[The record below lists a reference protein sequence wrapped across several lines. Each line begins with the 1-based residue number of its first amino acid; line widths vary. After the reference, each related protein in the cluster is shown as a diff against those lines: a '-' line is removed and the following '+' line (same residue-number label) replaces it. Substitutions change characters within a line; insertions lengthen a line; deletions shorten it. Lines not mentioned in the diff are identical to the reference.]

1 MSKLKETTYFMLRMT
16 KDMHSKVRHK
26 ADELGITMT
35 AIIKLCINKFVDGL
49 TKEDNLLDQ
58 VIFNY

>member
-16 KDMHSKVRHK
+16 KDMHSKVRSK

-35 AIIKLCINKFVDGL
+35 AIIKLCINKFIDDL
-49 TKEDNLLDQ
+49 TNEDNLLD
-58 VIFNY
+58 

>member
-49 TKEDNLLDQ
+49 TKEDNLLD
-58 VIFNY
+58 

>member
-16 KDMHSKVRHK
+16 KDMHSKVRNK

-35 AIIKLCINKFVDGL
+35 TIIKLCVSKFIDGL
-49 TKEDNLLDQ
+49 TKEDNLLD
-58 VIFNY
+58 